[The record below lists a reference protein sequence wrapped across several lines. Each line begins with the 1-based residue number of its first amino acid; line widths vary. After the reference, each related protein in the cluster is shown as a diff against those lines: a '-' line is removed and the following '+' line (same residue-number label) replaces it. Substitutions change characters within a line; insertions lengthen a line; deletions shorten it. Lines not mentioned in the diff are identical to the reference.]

1 MQAHLLCFLYNFYF
15 FLGPDGSCNYNN
27 IIFSSVAQIRHG
39 VNHQR
44 SLSFNSPRFSLI
56 NFKSNT
62 RRLSIT
68 KSIFTYLAMS
78 SNSSSPSLQLRSITS
93 HSAEFQS
100 ATPYEFFHIS
110 APLPIASADELVEM
124 KYSETFIRQVSV
136 VENFL
141 KLVEMSKCV

>member
-44 SLSFNSPRFSLI
+44 SLSLNFPRFSLI
-56 NFKSNT
+56 SLKSNT

-93 HSAEFQS
+93 HSTKFQS
-100 ATPYEFFHIS
+100 ATSYKAFHIS
-110 APLPIASADELVEM
+110 APLTD
-124 KYSETFIRQVSV
+124 VS
-136 VENFL
+136 
-141 KLVEMSKCV
+141 